1 MADETNET
9 DARNAMWRHVM
20 GAGADGP
27 RDARDGYDA
36 RDGHNNEHDATETA
50 RTYTI
55 REVARMFRMQPS
67 TLRYYEEQGLLTG
80 VERTETGQRVYRDRH
95 VNRLRSICCLKH
107 AGMSIEDLKRF
118 FAFESDEKGHLDEI
132 MDLLEA
138 RREAIVEQER
148 LLAEAHAHI
157 LRKLHFYG
165 DIRSAAAAGA
175 PRPSWDDY
183 RNAVFRD

>member
-1 MADETNET
+1 MHGT
-9 DARNAMWRHVM
+9 H
-20 GAGADGP
+20 
-27 RDARDGYDA
+27 
-36 RDGHNNEHDATETA
+36 NEHDAQDVE
-50 RTYTI
+50 RTYMI

-165 DIRSAAAAGA
+165 DIRSAAAAGV